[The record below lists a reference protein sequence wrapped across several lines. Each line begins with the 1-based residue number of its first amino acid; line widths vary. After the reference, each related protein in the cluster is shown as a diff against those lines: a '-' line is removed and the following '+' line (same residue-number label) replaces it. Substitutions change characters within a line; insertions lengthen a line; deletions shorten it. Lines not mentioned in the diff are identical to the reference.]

1 MIDLHLHTTA
11 SDGHCTPAELLAR
24 AHEAGLT
31 IVAVTDHDTVTA
43 VPGAIEAARRL
54 GMRCLPGIELSTETD
69 GTDVHVLGYF
79 LDPGAPELD
88 RFLSDRRL
96 SRIERVRVMAG
107 RLAGLGCPIDVERLL
122 REAESRLDLSIGR
135 PQVARALVEAG
146 HARDISDGFDRFL
159 AVGRPAHVPHNA
171 ATPAD
176 AIRMINAAGGLAS
189 IAHPGVLG
197 RDDLIEEFAA
207 AGLSAIEAYYPD
219 HSADE
224 TARYLD
230 LARRLGL
237 GVTGGSDYHAD
248 PHHGAAAPG
257 AVTLPAEEFGRLE
270 QLLAAR
276 ANR

>member
-1 MIDLHLHTTA
+1 
-11 SDGHCTPAELLAR
+11 
-24 AHEAGLT
+24 
-31 IVAVTDHDTVTA
+31 
-43 VPGAIEAARRL
+43 
-54 GMRCLPGIELSTETD
+54 
-69 GTDVHVLGYF
+69 VLGYF
-79 LDPGAPELD
+79 WIGAPELD

-122 REAESRLDLSIGR
+122 REAGSRLDQSIGR

-197 RDDLIEEFAA
+197 RDDLIQEFAA

-237 GVTGGSDYHAD
+237 GVTGIRLSRRPAPRRRRRERD
-248 PHHGAAAPG
+248 AAPPRVPG
-257 AVTLPAEEFGRLE
+257 AWSSCSPRGESMRL
-270 QLLAAR
+270 R
-276 ANR
+276 